1 MKFFIFLIL
10 VINTY
15 CTTLLYGQSSSDY
28 SFCRELVKNTP
39 DDTLKFRSFE
49 IFKAKPVIKPTIQ
62 WNKQRLLG
70 IGIMVACSVL
80 SYYFHHEAEAAY
92 NDYLKTG
99 NIKDMDRLF
108 QKAKCYDRYNG
119 WTYIGIEIGFII
131 MVLSFK

>member
-1 MKFFIFLIL
+1 MKYFIFLIL

-15 CTTLLYGQSSSDY
+15 CTSHLYGQSSSDY
-28 SFCRELVKNTP
+28 SLYRELEKKAP

-49 IFKAKPVIKPTIQ
+49 VFKAQSVIKPTIQ

-70 IGIMVACSVL
+70 IGIMALCSVL

-108 QKAKCYDRYNG
+108 QKAKIYDRYNG